1 MNYKAWPDE
10 DLRRVL
16 LTDPDD
22 TSAICEAAE
31 RFAKQ
36 VKTYD
41 EDEEEAQR
49 ESGRQEGYDD
59 DGYDS
64 GYAEGK
70 RDFQ

>member
-31 RFAKQ
+31 RFSKA
-36 VKTYD
+36 TH
-41 EDEEEAQR
+41 EDSQLIECPECGHEWDCL
-49 ESGRQEGYDD
+49 E
-59 DGYDS
+59 
-64 GYAEGK
+64 
-70 RDFQ
+70 